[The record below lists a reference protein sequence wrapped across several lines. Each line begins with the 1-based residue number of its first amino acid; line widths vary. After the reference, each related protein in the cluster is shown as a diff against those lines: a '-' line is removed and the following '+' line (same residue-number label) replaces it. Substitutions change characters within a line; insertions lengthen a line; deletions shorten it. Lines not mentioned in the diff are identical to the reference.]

1 MLHLGMNMPLHLMAL
16 YGSVAILV
24 VFLLRLLL
32 KNRLPKFL
40 FPALWGLVLFRLL
53 VPFSISTPLSAPVP
67 SWWAMDVVTETVYV
81 SSGDALYMSGDVA
94 ESETPQGL
102 QATYTYAESAAP
114 SPFAPIPPVFLLYGA
129 GAAATVAVLVWQH
142 RRYKQRLSNSLLL
155 EHNETVNA
163 ALDELALGRVL
174 VRTNDEISSPLVC
187 GLRNPCIYLPTDMDF
202 GNKAMV
208 RHILLHEAMHVRRCD
223 NWVKAVMLVALCLH
237 WYNPLVWLM
246 AGWLSAD
253 LEAACD
259 AAVLRHTGAEEKKSY
274 AESLLSMAVPGGRGA
289 LLYSAFSKTEVERR
303 LKGVLGYKAATAL
316 MVLLCALVLLG
327 GTVVF
332 AAAGQAPFSEYLSS
346 FCARG
351 DNRWGMRATL
361 ARDISVGV
369 NAQQRADRAL
379 MGVLADNATEDPGL
393 LTAAA
398 RTALA
403 EEFGVERAAFRID
416 MKLVL
421 TEEERLQEYAEFG
434 ITKGEDGHYLYQG
447 ESVRIYTDLVL
458 GSVQTRSAGTV
469 DISVVRD
476 WHGRVSGVT
485 ATHAGDAEFDRR
497 TRDRELE
504 GAYTV
509 SAVGGAMRGASVEIA
524 QAVAAEQVSS

>member
-32 KNRLPKFL
+32 KSRLPKFL

-53 VPFSISTPLSAPVP
+53 VPFSISTPLSTPVP

-94 ESETPQGL
+94 QASERPQEP
-102 QATYTYAESAAP
+102 QAAYTYAESAAP
-114 SPFAPIPPVFLLYGA
+114 SPFGPVPLLYGA

-142 RRYKQRLSNSLLL
+142 RRYKQRLNNSLLL
-155 EHNETVNA
+155 EHNEAVNA
-163 ALDELALGRVL
+163 ALDELALGRVP
-174 VRTNDEISSPLVC
+174 VRTNDEIASPLVC
-187 GLRNPCIYLPTDMDF
+187 GLRNPCIYLPTGMDF
-202 GNKAMV
+202 GNKALV
-208 RHILLHEAMHVRRCD
+208 RHILLHEAMHIKRCD

-351 DNRWGMRATL
+351 DNHWGMRATL
-361 ARDISVGV
+361 ARDISVGE
-369 NAQQRADRAL
+369 NAQERADRVL
-379 MGVLADNATEDPGL
+379 IRVLADDETGDPGL

-403 EEFGVERAAFRID
+403 EEFGVERGAFRID

-421 TEEERLQEYAEFG
+421 SEEQRLQEYAKFG
-434 ITKGEDGHYLYQG
+434 ITKGKEGHYLYEG

-476 WHGRVSGVT
+476 WYGKVAGVT

-497 TRDRELE
+497 TRDAESD
-504 GAYTV
+504 GAYVV
-509 SAVGGAMRGASVEIA
+509 SAVGGAMSGASVEIA